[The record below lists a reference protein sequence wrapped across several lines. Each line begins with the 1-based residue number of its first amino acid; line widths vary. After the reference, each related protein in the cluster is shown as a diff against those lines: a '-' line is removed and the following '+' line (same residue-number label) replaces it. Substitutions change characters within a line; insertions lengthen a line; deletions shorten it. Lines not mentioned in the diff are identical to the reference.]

1 MPLDE
6 SNLTKVFRRILKAAK
21 LPHFRVYDLRHTFAS
36 LLLSAGAPL
45 LYVSQQIGHRKPTTT
60 LRYYAKWIPTGDRRW
75 VELLSDNSDR
85 PAAGLEPETGTN
97 VPERVASAGTSE
109 DGKVQNAAA
118 AGAWGPPAS
127 GEPWRSR
134 TSNLLIKRRFG
145 DRTPQHSGH
154 LTARILCAAA

>member
-1 MPLDE
+1 
-6 SNLTKVFRRILKAAK
+6 
-21 LPHFRVYDLRHTFAS
+21 
-36 LLLSAGAPL
+36 
-45 LYVSQQIGHRKPTTT
+45 
-60 LRYYAKWIPTGDRRW
+60 
-75 VELLSDNSDR
+75 
-85 PAAGLEPETGTN
+85 

-118 AGAWGPPAS
+118 AEAWGPPAS
-127 GEPWRSR
+127 GEPWRGR